1 MIKKIILTLILLVS
15 FTFAEEKI
23 DPKEAFFLKALVLT
37 EKLAEVLETA
47 KSSKNYEAAATRIE
61 QLVPVALDIKKKAR
75 ESGMNNLRKED
86 EKKLVEKYKK
96 RIFEA
101 SSKVIK
107 LSMELK
113 DNPVITKAIIKIKK
127 AMN

>member
-1 MIKKIILTLILLVS
+1 MHVKKVILTLILLAP

-23 DPKEAFFLKALVLT
+23 DPKEAFLKALVLT

-113 DNPVITKAIIKIKK
+113 DNPVITKAITRIKK

>member
-1 MIKKIILTLILLVS
+1 MIKKIILTLILLAS

-113 DNPVITKAIIKIKK
+113 DNSVITKAIIKIKK